1 MKIFQDLS
9 ELLNSMCEISAL
21 LLGSL
26 IKASLILDHP
36 SILFTENI
44 IRRNKLYNLFH
55 VLTCLQL
62 SKKVAEKNQCLTH
75 TVHNKCA

>member
-36 SILFTENI
+36 SDFVH
-44 IRRNKLYNLFH
+44 RKYY
-55 VLTCLQL
+55 
-62 SKKVAEKNQCLTH
+62 KKE
-75 TVHNKCA
+75 